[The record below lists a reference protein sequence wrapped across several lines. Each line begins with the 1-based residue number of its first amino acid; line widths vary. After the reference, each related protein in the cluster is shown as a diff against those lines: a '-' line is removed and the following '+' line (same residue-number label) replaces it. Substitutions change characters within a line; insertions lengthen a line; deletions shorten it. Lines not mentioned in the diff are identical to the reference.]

1 MRLIPVLDILNG
13 QAVHAVAG
21 QRNSYQPLT
30 SIWTRSCHAVDVV
43 KALRDAYGF
52 RELYVAD
59 LDGILHGRPNR
70 QLIQRLAN
78 LLPGL
83 WLDAGFR
90 NIEAAKQWAS
100 EFGCRP
106 VLGLETLDFGGS
118 GESVGQASWQVL
130 TAAGAL
136 LSLDASQGQ
145 LLVAEARW
153 RSRSVT
159 ELVGWWHQRGWQHFL
174 ALDLASV
181 GTGQLHWSWQLLRTA
196 RSAAPQARWYLGGG
210 VRCVDD
216 LHLLAADNVEAVLVA
231 SALHDGRILP
241 DQVRSFVQV

>member
-13 QAVHAVAG
+13 QAVHAIAG
-21 QRNSYQPLT
+21 QRNSYHQLT
-30 SIWTRSCHAVDVV
+30 SIWTRSCHPVDVV

-59 LDGILHGRPNR
+59 LDGILQGRPNR
-70 QLIQRLAN
+70 QLVQQLAN
-78 LLPGL
+78 LLPGF

-90 NIEAAKQWAS
+90 NLEAAEEWAR

-106 VLGLETLDFGGS
+106 VLSLETLNFGAFD
-118 GESVGQASWQVL
+118 ELVDQASWQVL
-130 TAAGAL
+130 IAAGAL
-136 LSLDASQGQ
+136 LSLDAYQGQ
-145 LLVAEARW
+145 LLVAEERW
-153 RSRSVT
+153 RLWSVT
-159 ELVGWWHQRGWQHFL
+159 ELVGWWRQRGWQHFL

-216 LHLLAADNVEAVLVA
+216 LQLLAADNVEAVLVA
-231 SALHDGRILP
+231 SALHDGRIQP

>member
-13 QAVHAVAG
+13 QAVHGVAG
-21 QRNSYQPLT
+21 QRDCYQQLT
-30 SIWTRSCHAVDVV
+30 SIWTRSCHPVDVV

-59 LDGILHGRPNR
+59 LDGILQGRPNR
-70 QLIQRLAN
+70 QLIQQLAN

-90 NIEAAKQWAS
+90 NVEAAKEWAR
-100 EFGCRP
+100 EFSCRP
-106 VLGLETLDFGGS
+106 VLGLETLDFGAS
-118 GESVGQASWQVL
+118 DESVDAVSWQVL

-136 LSLDASQGQ
+136 LSLDAYQGQ
-145 LLVAEARW
+145 LRVAEVRW
-153 RSRSVT
+153 RSWSVA
-159 ELVGWWHQRGWQHFL
+159 ELVAWWRQRGWQNFL

-210 VRCVDD
+210 VRSVDD
-216 LHLLAADNVEAVLVA
+216 LHLLAGDNVEAVLVA